1 MYCDRKCH
9 RRNLLL
15 YIIKISEHGQQKIKH
30 TEAANDQGQGN
41 DVSLSKRQAN
51 TRGDADASVGNGL
64 QQESQETSKNN
75 PHAALQGK
83 NNPSTSAVNNAGG
96 RNNNYTPQITL
107 TNHNRF
113 NSIRGL
119 IYTLKVY

>member
-1 MYCDRKCH
+1 MYRDRKCH

-30 TEAANDQGQGN
+30 TEAAN
-41 DVSLSKRQAN
+41 
-51 TRGDADASVGNGL
+51 GL

-83 NNPSTSAVNNAGG
+83 DNPSATAVNSTEG
-96 RNNNYTPQITL
+96 RNGDYTPQITL

>member
-1 MYCDRKCH
+1 MYIK
-9 RRNLLL
+9 
-15 YIIKISEHGQQKIKH
+15 KISEHGQQKIKH

-64 QQESQETSKNN
+64 QQEGQANN
-75 PHAALQGK
+75 HVALQAK
-83 NNPSTSAVNNAGG
+83 ENSSAIAVNNAER
-96 RNNNYTPQITL
+96 RNGDYTPQVTL

-113 NSIRGL
+113 NSIRVRYL
-119 IYTLKVY
+119 Q